1 MLSIALF
8 SSRLHPSSRTHL
20 KLPSPSKFPR
30 LRDDT
35 IEKKKKKA
43 FKVDVNK
50 PYHTSAG
57 ALDTLL

>member
-8 SSRLHPSSRTHL
+8 SSRLHPSSCTHL

-35 IEKKKKKA
+35 IQINKKA
-43 FKVDVNK
+43 FKVGVNK
-50 PYHTSAG
+50 PCHTSAG

>member
-30 LRDDT
+30 LQDDT
-35 IEKKKKKA
+35 IEIKKKA

-50 PYHTSAG
+50 PYHTFAG